1 MFGGDFLNDVLSKTK
16 DAISIFDENLLIG
29 NHDTITLL
37 GAQSQ
42 VKLKDYTKAV
52 SKLFL
57 SDKDDLESAILD
69 VVNEM
74 DRLEKSAFKK
84 QRWFHGRSSRY
95 QKITKEYEKS
105 VLYIERVSTFFQLQK
120 AQLLKEIKYLEK
132 LSITIGES
140 ISSLEKC
147 IELGNRVIQ
156 ERSSHII
163 SSDNQCMAINTDG
176 EDIWY
181 SRLQRRLNDLSISQ
195 TVAKQSQ
202 AQISMLYNNN
212 LLLLDRLSSA
222 ISNTFPIW
230 QNQMTILLGITE
242 LEHRL
247 NEQDKVYQCSKKQS
261 ATSLNVDTIIATN
274 EKLRTTL
281 KEAISLEKQDTE
293 VRKHIQE
300 TMLNMERG

>member
-1 MFGGDFLNDVLSKTK
+1 MLGGDFLNDVLSKTK

-42 VKLKDYTKAV
+42 AKLKDYTRAV

-57 SDKDDLESAILD
+57 NDKDDLESAILD
-69 VVNEM
+69 VINEM
-74 DRLEKSAFKK
+74 DRLETFVIKK
-84 QRWFHGRSSRY
+84 QRWFLGRGNRY
-95 QKITKEYEKS
+95 KEITKEYEKS
-105 VLYIERVSTFFQLQK
+105 VLYIERVSAFFQLQK

-140 ISSLEKC
+140 ITSLEKC
-147 IELGNRVIQ
+147 IELGNRVVQ

-163 SSDNQCMAINTDG
+163 SSNNQCMAINTDG

-181 SRLQRRLNDLSISQ
+181 SRLERRLNDLNISR

-212 LLLLDRLSSA
+212 LLLLDRLSST

-230 QNQMTILLGITE
+230 QNQMTILLGITA
-242 LEHRL
+242 LEHRI

-261 ATSLNVDTIIATN
+261 GIALNVDNIIATN
-274 EKLRTTL
+274 KKLRTTL
-281 KEAISLEKQDTE
+281 KEAVSLEKQDTE
-293 VRKHIQE
+293 VRKNIQK
-300 TMLNMERG
+300 TMLNIERG